1 MKKSS
6 FVSFRDV
13 ELGDGFWHDRYDLNK
28 RVSVKNVRERFE
40 ETGRFDALR
49 FNFLKT
55 GRRPHVFFDSDAA
68 KWMEAVAYLYEK
80 DPVGTADDIALCEEL
95 IDCMERAQRPGG
107 YLNSTHQ
114 QITPETI
121 FMNRNDHELY
131 CAGHL
136 IEAAV
141 AYHRATG
148 RDRFLRIMER
158 YCDCIGRAFITEK
171 TAAFTTPGHEEIEL
185 ALIKLYRHTGERKYL
200 EMARFFLENRAKA
213 ENEKHPPDGNP
224 KYFQDD
230 ADIYNLKEA
239 NGHCV
244 RALYLYCG
252 IADLAARKDETDRA
266 RDSYP
271 LSR

>member
-230 ADIYNLKEA
+230 ADIYNLSVTA
-239 NGHCV
+239 
-244 RALYLYCG
+244 
-252 IADLAARKDETDRA
+252 ISPFWRKSFSISSASSHGLKPQST
-266 RDSYP
+266 
-271 LSR
+271 